1 MKEGLKPGMD
11 DLQKELVSLLE
22 RDGQD
27 AEEADAMVDKLGTM
41 ITPMKE
47 HYKARIQGN
56 GEVRHCS
63 SYSMEQAT
71 TCVCV
76 ICRRS

>member
-27 AEEADAMVDKLGTM
+27 AEEADAMVDKLGAM

-56 GEVRHCS
+56 GEVRHYS
-63 SYSMEQAT
+63 SYVVHGTNHNLCA
-71 TCVCV
+71 
-76 ICRRS
+76 R